1 MLQKLYEEHKNS
13 FSKSD
18 YKIMD
23 CLMKNQRNI
32 PYLTTESLVE
42 NLGLSSSTISRFWEK
57 IGFRNIKD
65 FKDHVRQAEHS
76 TPSARTS
83 YALKRW
89 HSEESHLKNM
99 KNQYEDH
106 IIHTLDKLEPEVLNQ
121 AVHELLTAKN
131 IYLFATDASAGLA
144 DILTYRCR
152 RLGLSFIPIATGSA
166 IYENMMNIGSR
177 DLVVMFSYSKLLS
190 EVQILL
196 RHAKKIHYKTILFTD
211 LLASPE
217 IAQADISLY
226 SYRGEPNEYHS
237 MVAPM
242 TVVDL
247 LIMKLMEERP
257 DAVER
262 AEYLERLRETYAN
275 FIKR

>member
-1 MLQKLYEEHKNS
+1 MLEKLYEEHKHS

-23 CLMKNQRNI
+23 YLMKNQRNL
-32 PYLTTESLVE
+32 PYLTTESLVDS
-42 NLGLSSSTISRFWEK
+42 LGLSSSTVSRFWEK
-57 IGFRNIKD
+57 IGLQNIKD
-65 FKDHVRQAEHS
+65 FKDFVRLAEQS
-76 TPSARTS
+76 SPSARTS
-83 YALKRW
+83 FALKRW
-89 HSEESHLKNM
+89 QAEESHLKNI
-99 KNQYEDH
+99 KSQYEDH
-106 IIHTLDKLEPEVLNQ
+106 IMHTLDKLEPEVLQQ
-121 AVHELLTAKN
+121 AVHTILTAKHL
-131 IYLFATDASAGLA
+131 YLFATDAASGLA

-152 RLGLSFIPIATGSA
+152 RLGLTFIPIATGSG
-166 IYENMMNIGSR
+166 IYESMTNIGSR
-177 DLVVMFSYSKLLS
+177 DLVVMFSYSRLLS

-217 IAQADISLY
+217 ITQADILLY

-247 LIMKLMEERP
+247 LIMKLTEELP

-262 AEYLERLRETYAN
+262 AEYLEQLRENYSN

>member
-23 CLMKNQRNI
+23 CLMKNQRNL
-32 PYLTTESLVE
+32 PYLTTENLVE

-57 IGFRNIKD
+57 IGFQNIKD
-65 FKDHVRQAEHS
+65 FKDHVRLAEQS

-89 HSEESHLKNM
+89 HSEESHLKNT
-99 KNQYEDH
+99 KNQYENH
-106 IIHTLDKLEPEVLNQ
+106 IMHTLDKLDPEVLNQ
-121 AVHELLTAKN
+121 TVHEMLHAKN
-131 IYLFATDASAGLA
+131 IYLFATDASVGLA
-144 DILTYRCR
+144 DILIYRCR
-152 RLGLSFIPIATGSA
+152 RLGITFIPIATGSG
-166 IYENMMNIGSR
+166 IYETMMNIGSR
-177 DLVVMFSYSKLLS
+177 DLVLMFSYSRLLS

-196 RHAKKIHYKTILFTD
+196 RHAKKVHYKTILFTD

-217 IAQADISLY
+217 IAQADITLY
-226 SYRGEPNEYHS
+226 SYRGEANEYHS

-247 LIMKLMEERP
+247 LIMKLMEKRP

-262 AEYLERLRETYAN
+262 AEYLERLRENYAN